1 MVVEV
6 LRREGS
12 NPGRA
17 GTKEVVVETVVD
29 SGKGEGML
37 ESPRSVSA

>member
-17 GTKEVVVETVVD
+17 GTKEVVLEVVVL
-29 SGKGEGML
+29 KGNGDGMFEL
-37 ESPRSVSA
+37 PRSVSA